1 MTFSRG
7 LLQEIK
13 KCVEIRCW
21 SLAPSNSLGP
31 FSTEKKAS
39 ASSLLWP
46 ANYFFHPW
54 VHLPYLPG
62 EEGGGGGRDTPCG
75 LYREAP
81 PERGAFLRLQV
92 YERVGK
98 FVISVFE
105 GP

>member
-39 ASSLLWP
+39 ASSLFWP

-62 EEGGGGGRDTPCG
+62 EEGGG
-75 LYREAP
+75 
-81 PERGAFLRLQV
+81 ERYSLWPVPRGSARKGCLSQAS
-92 YERVGK
+92 G
-98 FVISVFE
+98 I
-105 GP
+105 